1 MGFLLVLAAFWLPGA
16 VFGAAIGLRG
26 WTLGAAAPVLTFGVV
41 ALGIPLLG
49 GAGVRWT
56 ALSATLWTLVVSA
69 AGFAITWAVAR
80 FTRRRRP
87 DADAVPPERPRW
99 SWRAHAL
106 TALGVAAGMA
116 IGAVTVLRGIGS
128 PGTVNQDWD
137 AAFHAN
143 LVRWIAERGDARPST
158 IGTIANL
165 PDETHYFYPDTYH
178 ALLAV
183 LFGKGGLSVMPLLN
197 FASIAVTFAVP
208 LGVAAMCRAWRLPPV
223 TAAAA
228 ATASACFTS
237 FPYDLFW
244 HGPVWP
250 YAAGVALVP
259 AMLAV
264 VRLLLEPGGATGP
277 LAVGVGIGGLAALH
291 TSVVFVLVVYCVL
304 ILAAVLFR
312 FEPIDWRRAW
322 PSLVAA
328 ALLAAGL
335 GLPQVLPSLWNAG
348 GVTSAVWSN
357 AATVTGA
364 VGQTVTFSPMADFPQ
379 WWIGLPAIAGIVLL
393 ARQRKVVWLVGA
405 YVVLGGLYAA
415 TVSMENGLVHLLTGP
430 FYNDNYRIAALLP
443 LIGAVGFG
451 EFVNT
456 ATAWFAAKVRP
467 RLPKLHPAA
476 PVLAGVVLLA
486 AVIGGF
492 SRAYVGINTVHV
504 NIGYRGFPAVSADE
518 ETAFAW
524 LAGHTVPGE
533 RVLNDRLD
541 GSVWM
546 YALQGIHPTQWNYYG
561 AEPASDIGYVSAH
574 ANRLEADPRVR
585 KILREL
591 KVRYAFVGQGNAVP
605 DAHNDAGLLNLDTAP
620 GFKLVYRNAGA
631 AIYEIAGQ
639 HDVVAAGAAPGSAAD
654 DGR

>member
-41 ALGIPLLG
+41 ALAIPLLG
-49 GAGVRWT
+49 ATGIRWT
-56 ALSATLWTLVVSA
+56 ALSVTLWTLGVSA
-69 AGFAITWAVAR
+69 AGFAVTWAVAR

-87 DADAVPPERPRW
+87 DAEAAPPERPRW

-116 IGAVTVLRGIGS
+116 VGALTVLRGIPA

-158 IGTIANL
+158 VSTIANL

-178 ALLAV
+178 ALLAL
-183 LFGKGGLSVMPLLN
+183 LFGKGGLTVMPLLN

-228 ATASACFTS
+228 AVASACFTS

-277 LAVGVGIGGLAALH
+277 LAVGVGVGGLAALH

-322 PSLVAA
+322 PSLVAS

-335 GLPQVLPSLWNAG
+335 GLPQVLPSLYNAG
-348 GVTSAVWSN
+348 GVTSAVWGN

-379 WWIGLPAIAGIVLL
+379 WWIGVPAVAGVVLL
-393 ARQRKVVWLVGA
+393 ARHRRVVWLVAA

-430 FYNDNYRIAALLP
+430 FYNDNYRIGALLP

-451 EFVNT
+451 EFVHT

-492 SRAYVGINTVHV
+492 SRGYVGINSVHV
-504 NIGYRGFPAVSADE
+504 NIGYRGFPSVSADE

-546 YALQGIHPTQWNYYG
+546 YALQGVKPTQWNYYG
-561 AEPASDIGYVSAH
+561 APPASDIGYVSAY
-574 ANRLEADPRVR
+574 ANRLEADPRAR

-605 DAHNDAGLLNLDTAP
+605 DGQNDPGLLNLDTAP

-631 AIYEIAGQ
+631 SIYEIAGQ
-639 HDVVAAGAAPGSAAD
+639 QDVVTAGAAPGSGAG

>member
-16 VFGAAIGLRG
+16 VFGVAIGLRG
-26 WTLGAAAPVLTFGVV
+26 WTLGAAAPVLTFGIV
-41 ALGIPLLG
+41 ALAVPLLG
-49 GAGVRWT
+49 GTGIRWT
-56 ALSATLWTLVVSA
+56 ALSVTLWTLAVSA
-69 AGFAITWAVAR
+69 AGFGVTWAVSR

-87 DADAVPPERPRW
+87 DAEAAPPERPRW

-116 IGAVTVLRGIGS
+116 VGALTVLRGIPA

-178 ALLAV
+178 ALLAL
-183 LFGKGGLSVMPLLN
+183 LFGKGGLTVMPLLN

-208 LGVAAMCRAWRLPPV
+208 LGVAAMCRAWRMPPV

-228 ATASACFTS
+228 AAASACFTS

-259 AMLAV
+259 ATLAV

-277 LAVGVGIGGLAALH
+277 LAVGVGVAGLAALH
-291 TSVVFVLVVYCVL
+291 TSVVFVLAVYGVL
-304 ILAAVLFR
+304 ILAAVLFK

-322 PSLVAA
+322 PSLAAA

-335 GLPQVLPSLWNAG
+335 GLPQVLPSLYNAG
-348 GVTSAVWSN
+348 GVTSAVWAN
-357 AATVTGA
+357 AATMTGA
-364 VGQTVTFSPMADFPQ
+364 VGQTVTFSPMASFPQ
-379 WWIGLPAIAGIVLL
+379 WWIGLPAIVGVFLL
-393 ARQRKVVWLVGA
+393 VRHRRMLWLVAA

-415 TVSMENGLVHLLTGP
+415 TVSMENSLVHLLSGP
-430 FYNDNYRIAALLP
+430 FYNDNYRLAALLP
-443 LIGAVGFG
+443 MIGAVGFG
-451 EFVNT
+451 EFVYT

-467 RLPKLHPAA
+467 RLPRLHPAA

-492 SRAYVGINTVHV
+492 SRGYVYLNSVHV
-504 NIGYRGFPAVSADE
+504 NIAYRGFPAVSADE

-546 YALQGIHPTQWNYYG
+546 YALQGVQPTQWNYYG
-561 AEPASDIGYVSAH
+561 APRTSDVGYVSAF
-574 ANRLEADPRVR
+574 ANRLETDPRAR
-585 KILREL
+585 KVLREL

-605 DAHNDAGLLNLDTAP
+605 DQRNDPGLLNLDTAP

-631 AIYEIAGQ
+631 SIYEIAGQ
-639 HDVVAAGAAPGSAAD
+639 QDVVTAGAAPGSTAGD
-654 DGR
+654 R

>member
-16 VFGAAIGLRG
+16 VFGVAIGLRG
-26 WTLGAAAPVLTFGVV
+26 WTLGAAAPVLTFGLV
-41 ALGIPLLG
+41 ALAIPVLG
-49 GAGVRWT
+49 GTGIRWT
-56 ALSATLWTLVVSA
+56 LLSVALWTLVVSA
-69 AGFAITWAVAR
+69 VGFAVTWAVAR
-80 FTRRRRP
+80 FTLRRRP
-87 DADAVPPERPRW
+87 ETEAAATARPRW

-106 TALGVAAGMA
+106 TALGVTAGMA
-116 IGAVTVLRGIGS
+116 VGVVTVLRGIRS
-128 PGTVNQDWD
+128 LGTVNQDWD

-178 ALLAV
+178 ALLAP
-183 LFGKGGLSVMPLLN
+183 LFGKSGLTVMPLLN
-197 FASIAVTFAVP
+197 FASIAVTLAVP
-208 LGVAAMCRAWRLPPV
+208 LGVAAMCRAWRMPPV
-223 TAAAA
+223 AAAA
-228 ATASACFTS
+228 AAAASACFTS

-250 YAAGVALVP
+250 YAAGVAMVP
-259 AMLAV
+259 AALAV
-264 VRLLLEPGGATGP
+264 LRLLLEPGGATGP
-277 LAVGVGIGGLAALH
+277 LAVGVSVAGLAALH
-291 TSVVFVLVVYCVL
+291 TSVVFVLVVYGVL
-304 ILAAVLFR
+304 ILAAVLCR

-328 ALLAAGL
+328 ALLAVLL
-335 GLPQVLPSLWNAG
+335 GVPQVLPSLYNAG
-348 GVTSAVWSN
+348 GVTSAIWAN

-379 WWIGLPAIAGIVLL
+379 WWLGLPAIIGVFLL
-393 ARQRKVVWLVGA
+393 ARHRRMVWMVAA
-405 YVVLGGLYAA
+405 YVVFGGLFAA
-415 TVSMENGLVHLLTGP
+415 TVSMENGLVHLLSGP
-430 FYNDNYRIAALLP
+430 FYNDNYRLAALLP

-451 EFVNT
+451 EFVDT

-467 RLPKLHPAA
+467 RLPALHPAA
-476 PVLAGVVLLA
+476 PVLTGLVLLA

-492 SRAYVGINTVHV
+492 SRGYVGINAVHV
-504 NIGYRGFPAVSADE
+504 NIAYRGFPAVSTDE

-546 YALQGIHPTQWNYYG
+546 YALQGVQPTQWNYYG
-561 AEPASDIGYVSAH
+561 ALHASDVGYVSAF
-574 ANRLEADPRVR
+574 ANRVESDPRVR

-591 KVRYAFVGQGNAVP
+591 KVRYAFVGKGNAVP
-605 DAHNDAGLLNLDTAP
+605 NQRNDPGLLNLDAAP

-631 AIYEIAGQ
+631 SVYEIEGQ
-639 HDVVAAGAAPGSAAD
+639 QDVVTAGAATGSTA
-654 DGR
+654 GNR

>member
-1 MGFLLVLAAFWLPGA
+1 MGLLLVLAAFWLPGA

-26 WTLGAAAPVLTFGVV
+26 WTLGAAAPVLTFGIV

-49 GAGVRWT
+49 GAGIRWT
-56 ALSATLWTLVVSA
+56 LPSVALWALLVSA
-69 AGFAITWAVAR
+69 AGFAVTWAVAR

-87 DADAVPPERPRW
+87 EAEAAPPARPEW

-106 TALGVAAGMA
+106 TALGVIAGMA
-116 IGAVTVLRGIGS
+116 VGVVTVLRGIPS

-158 IGTIANL
+158 ISTIANL
-165 PDETHYFYPDTYH
+165 PDETNYFYPDTYH
-178 ALLAV
+178 ALLAP
-183 LFGKGGLSVMPLLN
+183 LFGKSGLAVMPLLN
-197 FASIAVTFAVP
+197 FASIAVTLAVP
-208 LGVAAMCRAWRLPPV
+208 LGVAAMCRAWRMPPV
-223 TAAAA
+223 AAAA
-228 ATASACFTS
+228 AAAASACFTA

-277 LAVGVGIGGLAALH
+277 LAVGVGIAGLAALH
-291 TSVVFVLVVYCVL
+291 TSVVFVLAVYCVL
-304 ILAAVLFR
+304 ILVAVLCR

-328 ALLAAGL
+328 ALLAVAL
-335 GLPQVLPSLWNAG
+335 GVPQVLPSLYNAG
-348 GVTSAVWSN
+348 GVTSAIWAN

-379 WWIGLPAIAGIVLL
+379 WWIGLPAVIGVFLL
-393 ARQRKVVWLVGA
+393 ARHRRMVWMVAA
-405 YVVLGGLYAA
+405 YVVFGGLFAA
-415 TVSMENGLVHLLTGP
+415 TVSMENGLVQLLTGP
-430 FYNDNYRIAALLP
+430 FYNDNRRIAALLP

-451 EFVNT
+451 EFVHT

-467 RLPKLHPAA
+467 RLPNLHPAT

-486 AVIGGF
+486 AVVGGF
-492 SRAYVGINTVHV
+492 SRGYVGINAIHV

-546 YALQGIHPTQWNYYG
+546 YALQGVTPTQWNYYG
-561 AEPASDIGYVSAH
+561 APPTTDVGYVSAF
-574 ANRLEADPRVR
+574 ANRLESDPRAR

-591 KVRYAFVGQGNAVP
+591 KVRYAFVGKGNAVP
-605 DAHNDAGLLNLDTAP
+605 HTPNDAGLLRLHDAP
-620 GFKLVYRNAGA
+620 AFKLVYRNAGA
-631 AIYEIAGQ
+631 SIYEIEGQ
-639 HDVVAAGAAPGSAAD
+639 QDVAASGSATG
-654 DGR
+654 DGQ

>member
-1 MGFLLVLAAFWLPGA
+1 MGFLLVLAAFWVPGA

-26 WTLGAAAPVLTFGVV
+26 WTLGAAAPILTFGVV
-41 ALGIPLLG
+41 ALAIPLLG
-49 GAGVRWT
+49 GTGIRWT
-56 ALSATLWTLVVSA
+56 ALSVALWTLVVSA
-69 AGFAITWAVAR
+69 AGFAVTWAVAR
-80 FTRRRRP
+80 FNRHRRP
-87 DADAVPPERPRW
+87 DAEAPERPRW

-106 TALGVAAGMA
+106 TALGVATGMA
-116 IGAVTVLRGIGS
+116 VGALTVLRGIPTS
-128 PGTVNQDWD
+128 GTVNQNWD

-178 ALLAV
+178 ALLAL
-183 LFGKGGLSVMPLLN
+183 LFGKGGLTVMPLLN

-277 LAVGVGIGGLAALH
+277 LAVGVGAGGLAALH

-304 ILAAVLFR
+304 ILAAVLLK
-312 FEPIDWRRAW
+312 FEPIDWKRAW

-328 ALLAAGL
+328 AVLAAGL
-335 GLPQVLPSLWNAG
+335 GLPQVLPSLYNAG
-348 GVTSAVWSN
+348 GVTSAVWGN

-379 WWIGLPAIAGIVLL
+379 WWLGLPALAGIVLL
-393 ARQRKVVWLVGA
+393 ARQRKAVWLVGA

-415 TVSMENGLVHLLTGP
+415 TVSMETGLIHLLTGP

-492 SRAYVGINTVHV
+492 SRGYAGLNAVHV

-524 LAGHTVPGE
+524 LAERTVPGE
-533 RVLNDRLD
+533 RVLNDRFD

-546 YALQGIHPTQWNYYG
+546 YALQGVKPTQWNYYG
-561 AEPASDIGYVSAH
+561 AEPASDVGYVSAH
-574 ANRLEADPRVR
+574 ANRLEADPRAR
-585 KILREL
+585 KILCEL
-591 KVRYAFVGQGNAVP
+591 KVRFAFVGKGNAIPDVP
-605 DAHNDAGLLNLDTAP
+605 NDAGLLDLDTAP
-620 GFKLVYRNAGA
+620 GFKLVYRNPGA
-631 AIYEIAGQ
+631 SIYEIEGQ
-639 HDVVAAGAAPGSAAD
+639 QDVVEAGSAAGE
-654 DGR
+654 GR

>member
-26 WTLGAAAPVLTFGVV
+26 WTLGAAAPVLTFGIV
-41 ALGIPLLG
+41 AIAIPLLG
-49 GAGVRWT
+49 GTGIRWT
-56 ALSATLWTLVVSA
+56 ALSVTLWTLVVSA
-69 AGFAITWAVAR
+69 VGFAVTWAVAR

-87 DADAVPPERPRW
+87 DADEPERPRW
-99 SWRAHAL
+99 SWRAHAF

-116 IGAVTVLRGIGS
+116 VGALTVLRGIPT

-178 ALLAV
+178 ALLAL
-183 LFGKGGLSVMPLLN
+183 LFGKGGLTVMPLLN

-228 ATASACFTS
+228 AAASACFTS

-250 YAAGVALVP
+250 YAAAVALVP

-277 LAVGVGIGGLAALH
+277 LAVAVGVAGIAALH

-304 ILAAVLFR
+304 ILAAVLFK

-328 ALLAAGL
+328 AVLAVGL
-335 GLPQVLPSLWNAG
+335 GLPQVLPSLYNAG
-348 GVTSAVWSN
+348 GVTSAVWAN

-364 VGQTVTFSPMADFPQ
+364 VGQTITFSPMADFPQ
-379 WWIGLPAIAGIVLL
+379 WWLGLPAIAGIVLL

-415 TVSMENGLVHLLTGP
+415 TVSMESGLIHLLTGP
-430 FYNDNYRIAALLP
+430 FYNDNYRLAALLP

-451 EFVNT
+451 EFVHT
-456 ATAWFAAKVRP
+456 TTAWFAAKVRP
-467 RLPKLHPAA
+467 RLPRLHPAA

-492 SRAYVGINTVHV
+492 SRGYVYLNSVHV
-504 NIGYRGFPAVSADE
+504 NIAYRGFPAVSADE

-524 LAGHTVPGE
+524 LAEHTVPGE
-533 RVLNDRLD
+533 RVLNDRID

-546 YALQGIHPTQWNYYG
+546 YALQGVKPTQYHYYG
-561 AEPASDIGYVSAH
+561 AESTSDVGYVSAFVH
-574 ANRLEADPRVR
+574 RLESDPRAR
-585 KILREL
+585 KILQDL

-605 DAHNDAGLLNLDTAP
+605 DLQNDAGLQNLGTAP

-631 AIYEIAGQ
+631 SIYEIAGQ
-639 HDVVAAGAAPGSAAD
+639 QDVVAAGSATG